1 MGKKSSRSEE
11 KKVRA
16 ADFSN
21 FHTSDF
27 RPTGLHQIFASFNNI
42 ASLQSNVSV
51 KSESSTNSK
60 QSNSQSYPSKDVS
73 ESQADILAI
82 LNKLTKKDS
91 ITKLKALETFN
102 EILEIIPD
110 ELLEEFIVDLIHI
123 FKKLAVVEPVKK
135 IRLEFGLVL
144 CKISKKLKKKLQNY
158 LESFITYWWLSM
170 HDESPDISQVYLESF
185 KNLFSTTLSESE
197 FELKTLKILDF
208 YFTRISSDYL
218 ELLNGDMDSYTKE
231 WLDTFGKA
239 SQNSA
244 TTADM
249 HNRLFYSIS
258 HSLKKLFVYVR
269 VHKNDYTFVLD
280 DLINSEF
287 VERVNEVYKSP
298 SFKKKLACLL
308 MLVEMVKVLPKQ
320 THNHLESILSNCI
333 TCVSKDTEPSLIY
346 HSVRLICA
354 CTRENNS
361 CITWFLPNY
370 DSLVILLLKNFSGGY
385 SNKIDLYTLFP
396 SLYMYLDPEYFKN
409 FPENF
414 DNVLNYLCDLMQK
427 EVSNLKRNSY
437 TFDLEIYRNLGTSML
452 CSFYKLLLL
461 SKLKSIHYITL
472 PFKKMSPT
480 TENSRDFLWY
490 YHIVLAEYLLES
502 NLAKE
507 DVFTDFLKELFSYSE
522 DNTVLVT
529 LIMDNVYTKLGETID
544 QVYPEFHQVYSNL
557 LEKVKTKFLD
567 YLIRHLENQAD
578 LSLDIDQMIQ
588 LLKKNP
594 IKLSNEIPLII
605 FKIDSHGDFV
615 EKYDFLQEVYKK
627 LELNDLA
634 ERLEENLDDNLH
646 LFYAAVLMETNPKS
660 VSQVFDRKF
669 DLQDTRTYYM
679 LTEAVSLCNSTEGSD
694 YLVQLARE
702 HPNLDLLDSIFQRVD
717 HTLLTG
723 ENKTVYEI
731 LLVLYQL
738 YECKKVEFYRKYD
751 LNLVESIMTLY
762 LNVVLRKQM
771 YDFGVFASF
780 VLEEFS
786 KNADFKAK
794 MEESQI
800 KRLNELTAVDLPD
813 YEKFSKNLGS
823 ILGNLFQPDFVS
835 NVLVKS
841 MGFVRGVDIKTL
853 QKRSYNI
860 VVNLYLDSDDPE
872 VKVEEFLDLFI
883 GTFVSFEPDTWVT
896 VLGDFINISTKY
908 EFKNE
913 EMLMRFMNKMLDKIM
928 EEKYTTLRELN
939 RSVGLFQFFY
949 KTLRNDLK
957 RNNDLA
963 SFIKSCF
970 SMNLT
975 APYLLSA
982 FYSVDTISDQDTVRE
997 IIEFG
1002 KFVLNKRKGE
1012 LNKLEKPDTYT
1023 FLNYTTLV
1031 TCLLTNYK
1039 NLNKIG
1045 HLESED
1051 VFKLFNLSFKALNI
1065 VDSSPHNHI
1074 DDRTPNS
1081 ETIQE
1086 FLNSNQ
1092 FEQNKFFSSLF
1103 TLFFSADL
1111 EETDFL
1117 WAHLSLFKFLSLFS
1131 PDIHKNYKDDIRTGI
1146 TSSLANLYGSLTF
1159 HGVSTSLIATLIN
1172 FQIEQ
1177 AYVSEF
1183 HLRVSP
1189 EVEHFLKYANKPDFD
1204 LSREFNKLKISN
1216 HTDPKS
1222 LATWLVLCLKYG
1234 LESVKLDDSDSIA
1247 DFSRSVS
1254 LLLRSTHSLQPSSFF
1269 VNVYAASL
1277 WNCRVFYP
1285 SISEVGVFCSFPNH
1299 QHVCIIDNFPE
1310 WDFFHDLN
1318 SCKIDFFK
1326 LLYAFNNYSQNTVEL
1341 EENELDP
1348 EELTINDLNDEA
1360 DSEVADLQ
1368 GNKESVNEMDDSA
1381 NQNNDE
1387 VKEPEHNIID
1397 VKNSYDIM
1405 KLYFSMIIGPY
1416 LTSKIMRTYTY
1427 LEGEDSQEIEK
1438 CLICWLTV
1446 FNLHGRY
1453 KNLGNLNCANAM
1465 VKLLTLK
1472 PYEFTEYIDS
1482 FQDNLAE
1489 AICDS
1494 YYEINNMSFFYSDQ
1508 FKLYE
1513 LYEDEFYTREFYKSS
1528 LLDLFLQL
1536 LILCLEKMLIKDE
1549 EFCQTVKLVYYKVAK
1564 IFPMQVS
1571 EMWNNCKNTYVKKNI
1586 KKFTKHEVTQKLVKD
1601 ELDTIKM
1608 LASDLTVF
1616 YDTIKREVTAKLL
1629 TKNEITAKITI
1640 KVPSAFPLEPLT
1652 FVSQEKK
1659 NHKWIMYSHSE
1670 ANRSGITQGLLLWYN
1685 NVIKYYQGIDEC
1697 PICYSIVHA
1706 QFQSIPTKSC
1716 KVCKY
1721 KFHKECLFKWFR
1733 NAAKAKCPL
1742 CQSQVS
1748 FL

>member
-1 MGKKSSRSEE
+1 MGKKSSRQEE

-16 ADFSN
+16 SDFSN

-42 ASLQSNVSV
+42 ATLQTNTSI
-51 KSESSTNSK
+51 KSESSTKTKGVNA
-60 QSNSQSYPSKDVS
+60 QSYPTKDVS

-91 ITKLKALETFN
+91 ITKVKALETFN
-102 EILEIIPD
+102 EIVEIIPE

-135 IRLEFGLVL
+135 IRLEFGILL
-144 CKISKKLKKKLQNY
+144 SKISKKLRKKLQNY
-158 LESFITYWWLSM
+158 LESFITYWWISM
-170 HDESPDISQVYLESF
+170 HDESPEISQVYFDSF

-208 YFTRISSDYL
+208 YLTRIISDYL
-218 ELLNGDMDSYTKE
+218 EWLNRDMDSYTKE
-231 WLDTFGKA
+231 WIDTFGKSA
-239 SQNSA
+239 QNSA

-258 HSLKKLFVYVR
+258 HSLKKLFEYVR
-269 VHKNDYTFVLD
+269 VHRNDYTFVLD
-280 DLINSEF
+280 GLINSEF
-287 VERVNEVYKSP
+287 ISRVNEVYKSP
-298 SFKKKLACLL
+298 SFKKKLSCLL
-308 MLVEMVKVLPKQ
+308 MLVEMVKVLPKK
-320 THNHLESILSNCI
+320 TYNHLETIISNCV
-333 TCVSKDTEPSLIY
+333 TSLKKDTEPSLIY

-361 CITWFLPNY
+361 CITSFLANY
-370 DSLVILLLKNFSGGY
+370 DDLVISILKNFNGGY

-396 SLYMYLDPEYFKN
+396 SLYMYLDVEYFKKY
-409 FPENF
+409 PENF
-414 DNVLNYLCDLMQK
+414 DNVLNYLCDLMQT

-437 TFDLEIYRNLGTSML
+437 TFDLDLYRNMGTSML

-461 SKLKSIHYITL
+461 SKLKSVHYITL
-472 PFKKMSPT
+472 PLKKMTPI
-480 TENSRDFLWY
+480 NDKSRDFLWY
-490 YHIVLAEYLLES
+490 YHIVMTEYLLES
-502 NLAKE
+502 NLDKE
-507 DVFTDFLKELFSYSE
+507 DFFQDFLKELFSYSE
-522 DNTVLVT
+522 SNTVLVT
-529 LIMDNVYTKLGETID
+529 LIVDNIYSKVGDTMNE
-544 QVYPEFHQVYSNL
+544 VYPEFQSVYNHL
-557 LEKVKTKFLD
+557 LENVKTKFVENLVQ
-567 YLIRHLENQAD
+567 HLENQAD
-578 LSLDIDQMIQ
+578 LSLDIDQMTQ
-588 LLKKNP
+588 LLRKST
-594 IKLSNEIPLII
+594 IKLPNEIPMII
-605 FKIDSHGDFV
+605 FKLESRSDFV
-615 EKYDFLQEVYKK
+615 KKYTFLLEVYKK
-627 LELNDLA
+627 LEWNDLGGT
-634 ERLEENLDDNLH
+634 LEVELDNKLH
-646 LFYAAVLMETNPKS
+646 LFYSAVLMERNPKL
-660 VSQVFDRKF
+660 VLQVFEKKF
-669 DLQDTRTYYM
+669 CLQDKRTFYM
-679 LTEAVSLCNSTEGSD
+679 LNEVVNLCNSPETSE

-717 HTLLTG
+717 HSLLTG
-723 ENKTVYEI
+723 ENKTVYEV

-738 YECKKVEFYRKYD
+738 YECKKVEFYQNYD
-751 LNLVESIMTLY
+751 NNLVETILTVY
-762 LNVVLRKQM
+762 LNAVLRKQM
-771 YDFGVFASF
+771 YDFGVFATF
-780 VLEEFS
+780 VLEQFS
-786 KNADFKAK
+786 KNTDSEVKL
-794 MEESQI
+794 EEPHM
-800 KRLNELTAVDLPD
+800 KKLRELNPVDLED
-813 YEKFSKNLGS
+813 FEKFSKNLGT
-823 ILGNLFQPDFVS
+823 ILGNLFETEFVTK
-835 NVLVKS
+835 VLKKA
-841 MGFVRGVDIKTL
+841 RKLAKEDDTKIL
-853 QKRSYNI
+853 ERRSYHL
-860 VVNLYLDSDDPE
+860 VVNLYLDSDESNIE
-872 VKVEEFLDLFI
+872 VDEFLDLFL
-883 GTFVSFEPDTWVT
+883 GTFVSSEPDSWVT
-896 VLGDFINISTKY
+896 VHEDFINIANKY
-908 EFKNE
+908 GFKNE
-913 EMLMRFMNKMLDKIM
+913 ETMLRFIKKMLNKIM
-928 EEKYTTLRELN
+928 EQKYTSLTELN
-939 RSVGLFQFFY
+939 RTVGLFQYFY
-949 KTLRNDLK
+949 KTLRSYLRKHHDLVC
-957 RNNDLA
+957 
-963 SFIKSCF
+963 FIKSNFCK
-970 SMNLT
+970 NLT

-982 FYSVDTISDQDTVRE
+982 LYSVDTISDHDIICE

-1002 KFVLNKRKGE
+1002 KFVENKRKSE
-1012 LNKLEKPDTYT
+1012 ISRLEKPDTYT
-1023 FLNYTTLV
+1023 FLNYITLV
-1031 TCLLTNYK
+1031 TRLLTNYK
-1039 NLNKIG
+1039 KVNKIG
-1045 HLESED
+1045 QLESED
-1051 VFKLFNLSFKALNI
+1051 PFKMFNLPLKNANSH
-1065 VDSSPHNHI
+1065 DSTPHNHI
-1074 DDRTPNS
+1074 DNKSTNS
-1081 ETIQE
+1081 ESVE
-1086 FLNSNQ
+1086 NFLNSEQ
-1092 FEQNKFFSSLF
+1092 FQQNRFFSNLFSLF
-1103 TLFFSADL
+1103 SSANL
-1111 EETDFL
+1111 EETVDFF

-1131 PDIHKNYKDDIRTGI
+1131 VDIHKNYKDDISTNISG
-1146 TSSLANLYGSLTF
+1146 SLANLYGSLAL
-1159 HGVSTSLIATLIN
+1159 HGVSTSLISTLIN
-1172 FQIEQ
+1172 FQVEQ
-1177 AYVSEF
+1177 GYVSEF
-1183 HLRVSP
+1183 NFLVSP
-1189 EVEHFLKYANKPDFD
+1189 DAEHFFKHANRSEFD
-1204 LSREFNKLKISN
+1204 LYKEFTNLKI
-1216 HTDPKS
+1216 TKEAYDPKS
-1222 LATWLVLCLKYG
+1222 LVTWLILCLKYG
-1234 LESVKLDDSDSIA
+1234 QESLKLEDSDSVP

-1254 LLLRSTHSLQPSSFF
+1254 LLLRSINSLQPSSYF

-1285 SISEVGVFCSFPNH
+1285 SISEVGIFCNFPNH
-1299 QHVCIIDNFPE
+1299 NYVCVIDNFPE

-1341 EENELDP
+1341 EDNELDE
-1348 EELTINDLNDEA
+1348 EELTINDLSEEVE
-1360 DSEVADLQ
+1360 SEVVDAQ
-1368 GNKESVNEMDDSA
+1368 ESKEDQASQS
-1381 NQNNDE
+1381 DE
-1387 VKEPEHNIID
+1387 EQKEPEHNIID

-1416 LTSKIMRTYTY
+1416 LTSKIMRTYKY
-1427 LEGEDSQEIEK
+1427 LEGGDSQEIEK

-1446 FNLHGRY
+1446 FNLQGRY
-1453 KNLGNLNCANAM
+1453 KKLGNLNCANAM

-1472 PYEFTEYIDS
+1472 PNEFTEYIDS

-1494 YYEINNMSFFYSDQ
+1494 YHEINNMSFFYSEQ

-1513 LYEDEFYTREFYKSS
+1513 LYEDEFYTGEFYKSS

-1601 ELDTIKM
+1601 ELDTIKV
-1608 LASDLTVF
+1608 LANDLTVF

-1659 NHKWIMYSHSE
+1659 NHKWIVYSHSE